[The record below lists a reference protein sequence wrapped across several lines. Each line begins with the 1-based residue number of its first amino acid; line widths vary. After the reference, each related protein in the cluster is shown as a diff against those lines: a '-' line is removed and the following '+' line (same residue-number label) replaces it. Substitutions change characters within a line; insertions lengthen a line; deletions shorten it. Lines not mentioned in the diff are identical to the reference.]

1 MIDYLQYDKMN
12 LNKFFII
19 FALISFFTIL
29 QITND
34 AFGQNMTSSKPSIQ
48 DITYAAKFV
57 CGSIPDDNGP
67 LRPGHYDTAISI
79 LNKKNYEIGILWNAV
94 INDGPSSNAILKTL
108 DAEKST
114 NITCRNIKDVFGI
127 TAKEIVEG
135 FVIIKVP
142 IDSLRGFD
150 NEQIISDYSQDAL
163 NPLDV
168 QVFYT
173 ANALSTLP
181 HEVAQEKISFYII
194 QDFSNKIPKDSFRKL
209 LDVTLPSTL
218 NEISDTE
225 QKVKSALAEK
235 YDLDKKDLEK
245 IVVRVKDTSVGVG
258 VLLDD
263 HAVSLHVVAPQ
274 INS

>member
-1 MIDYLQYDKMN
+1 MSA
-12 LNKFFII
+12 NKLFII
-19 FALISFFTIL
+19 LGILSFFSVL
-29 QITND
+29 QMTND
-34 AFGQNMTSSKPSIQ
+34 ASGQNMTDSKPSIQ

-57 CGSIPDDNGP
+57 CGSIPDDDGP

-79 LNKKNYEIGILWNAV
+79 LNKQSYEINILWNAV
-94 INDGPSSNAILKTL
+94 INDGPVSNAILKTL
-108 DAEKST
+108 DSEKST
-114 NITCRNIKDVFGI
+114 GITCRNIKDVFGI

-135 FVIIKVP
+135 FVIIKIPVE
-142 IDSLRGFD
+142 SLRGFN
-150 NEQIISDYSQDAL
+150 NEQILTDPSQDAL
-163 NPLDV
+163 NLLDV

-194 QDFSNKIPKDSFRKL
+194 QDYTGKIPKDSLRKL
-209 LDVTLPSTL
+209 LDVTLPSKL

-245 IVVRVKDTSVGVG
+245 IIIRIKDTSVGVG
-258 VLLDD
+258 VMLDD
-263 HAVSLHVVAPQ
+263 HAVSLYVVRPQ
-274 INS
+274 TNS